1 MQRKPPV
8 YDHLPAK
15 QDASPGAG
23 RYLWRTLGAVLD
35 VGLFLLGLV
44 ATVILAWLLL
54 RKGLQW
60 SWWLVLY
67 FVLMWL
73 IATYLVLPRLH
84 KALTSIYVPHYFIGR
99 SRTGDGL
106 LGDPVNLAVDGSAR
120 QIHTVMRRAGWTMAD
135 PINLRSSLRIAWG
148 SVSGRSYAEAPVSSL
163 YIFDQKQD
171 FAYQMEVD
179 GNPAQRHH
187 VRFWRCP
194 EGWLLPGGEQ
204 VDWVAAGTYDRSVGL
219 SLFTLQITHKIDEN
233 IDVERDFIVDSVLYA
248 NPEAEVKVLE
258 NFSTGYHSR
267 NGGGDVVRTDGNLPV
282 LELDKVI
289 PEVEETPEQD
299 HPLSVTDIGKR
310 PLSVVL
316 GVLLV
321 GALLVW
327 DLISVFS
334 LNTAE
339 LELTDA
345 SVAETTV
352 VVTVLAVTVLALS
365 LFNAVCAWFT
375 YQGRR
380 WARRTL
386 LIGTALSVVIGLQAM
401 AAELNSAT
409 FLPTF
414 IHTALTVCVLY
425 VLTGASATEWGRN
438 RR

>member
-8 YDHLPAK
+8 YDHPPVK

-23 RYLWRTLGAVLD
+23 RYLWHTLGAVLD
-35 VGLFLLGLV
+35 GGLFLLGLV
-44 ATVILAWLLL
+44 ATFVLAWLLF

-73 IATYLVLPRLH
+73 VATYLALPRLH

-106 LGDPVNLAVDGSAR
+106 LGDPVNLAVDGTEG
-120 QIHTVMRRAGWTMAD
+120 QIHTVMRKAGWTKAD

-148 SVSGRSYAEAPVSSL
+148 SVSGKSYAEAPVSSL

-194 EGWLLPGGEQ
+194 EGWLLPGGEK

-219 SLFTLQITHKIDEN
+219 SLFTLQVTHKIDAN

-248 NPEAEVKVLE
+248 NEAAEVKVLE

-282 LELDKVI
+282 LQLGEVKV
-289 PEVEETPEQD
+289 ESEEAPAETMPA
-299 HPLSVTDIGKR
+299 PLADIGKR
-310 PLSVVL
+310 PMSVVL
-316 GVLLV
+316 GMLLV
-321 GALLVW
+321 AALLVW
-327 DLISVFS
+327 DVIGVFG
-334 LNTAE
+334 LTTTDLGVTELTAE
-339 LELTDA
+339 EGGIVLTITA
-345 SVAETTV
+345 GLILV
-352 VVTVLAVTVLALS
+352 LS

-386 LIGTALSVVIGLQAM
+386 LVGIALSVIVGLQAM
-401 AAELNSAT
+401 GAELQSAT
-409 FLPTF
+409 FVPTF
-414 IHTALTVCVLY
+414 IHTALTIAVLY
-425 VLTGASATEWGRN
+425 VLTGSSATEWERARG
-438 RR
+438 